1 MSCQH
6 LQACLMPFCCV
17 YLCAASC
24 SQWNLDGAFHV
35 LLPLIHFKG
44 ILKASLPST
53 DENLSCSSGIEVQC
67 FHIIKWDLVLLM
79 GKTKLCMCVDKLA
92 GRLGQIWLRRLI
104 LLDFGLDV
112 GVFLLTL
119 VLAVN
124 FKKFIR
130 QGSILCLPSVR
141 GFLKR
146 GKSDT
151 NAKLI
156 DL

>member
-1 MSCQH
+1 MLPYNKMGFGTSH
-6 LQACLMPFCCV
+6 GEDKTV
-17 YLCAASC
+17 YVCGQTC
-24 SQWNLDGAFHV
+24 REIGA
-35 LLPLIHFKG
+35 
-44 ILKASLPST
+44 
-53 DENLSCSSGIEVQC
+53 NMIEEIN
-67 FHIIKWDLVLLM
+67 F
-79 GKTKLCMCVDKLA
+79 
-92 GRLGQIWLRRLI
+92 
-104 LLDFGLDV
+104 V
-112 GVFLLTL
+112 GFWVGCWVFLLTL